1 MSEQE
6 TKKKKG
12 LMKKFS
18 SKFKGEKPDELV
30 METLGELKGIVSSM
44 RGIFEEFEKGYDEQL
59 EEDRTSLQ
67 KIQVK
72 LPKFLQSGHM
82 KTEEH
87 RMKRIKGNK
96 ETLGELEDNFN
107 KLEMVLT
114 SSTSSLE
121 NISEAYVNT
130 AIPGK
135 KDSGALEELESKME
149 LMQENMS
156 NALGDINTQISLIKS
171 ALDNMAGQLDEQ
183 GVVLTNI
190 DEKIEV
196 LDTKMDKA
204 QDLLVK
210 ISKKIT
216 GNRVIMLVIAGTAT
230 ALIAQ
235 KFLMA

>member
-1 MSEQE
+1 MSAQE

-12 LMKKFS
+12 LMKKIS
-18 SKFKGEKPDELV
+18 TKFKGEKPDELV

-44 RGIFEEFEKGYDEQL
+44 RDVFEEFEKGYDQQL
-59 EEDRTSLQ
+59 EEDRTAWQ

-72 LPKFLQSGHM
+72 LPKFLQPNDL

-96 ETLGELEDNFN
+96 DTLGELEDNFN

-130 AIPGK
+130 ATLGRQDNK
-135 KDSGALEELESKME
+135 SLEDLENKME
-149 LMQENMS
+149 VMQENMAS
-156 NALGDINTQISLIKS
+156 AMGDINTQISLIKS

-190 DEKIEV
+190 DEKIDV
-196 LDTKMDKA
+196 LDTKMDRA
-204 QDLLVK
+204 QALLKK
-210 ISKKIT
+210 ISKQIT
-216 GNRVIMLVIAGTAT
+216 GNRIIMLVIAGTAT
-230 ALIAQ
+230 AVIAQ
-235 KFLMA
+235 KFLMT